1 MFSKVLQLV
10 TSVSASDLSSSGAIS
25 GFAILAVCITV
36 CGFAL
41 QSFKP
46 GFLESSESVEEEWHL
61 GSLED

>member
-25 GFAILAVCITV
+25 GYAILAVCITV
-36 CGFAL
+36 CCFAL

-46 GFLESSESVEEEWHL
+46 GFLENSESVDEEWHL